1 MIFESFNFI
10 LCDVRK
16 LIQFGLLNHL
26 IRRIHQYPVLISTS
40 QHIPIEIRKLLTDN
54 LHTDDICCRLSISTE
69 ELLSKLESDP
79 NIVFCR
85 K

>member
-1 MIFESFNFI
+1 MIIESFNFI

-40 QHIPIEIRKLLTDN
+40 QHIPVCDFFHQQLDDN
-54 LHTDDICCRLSISTE
+54 FIFRL
-69 ELLSKLESDP
+69 KFES
-79 NIVFCR
+79 C
-85 K
+85 